1 MIWIITADSDKQS
14 GVVIGLQQPGDS
26 RMEEI
31 LLFLQPA
38 VSIINLKLS

>member
-31 LLFLQPA
+31 LLFFPA
-38 VSIINLKLS
+38 YSQQSVL